1 MAQIRF
7 LAVGLALGVAALVS
21 GAQQPAAEPSRG
33 LTVEKNDL
41 DLGSVMEGSDAVAT
55 FQLRNSSAV
64 EIKIL
69 KAAPS

>member
-7 LAVGLALGVAALVS
+7 LAVGLVLGVTALVY